1 MRIQT
6 HVTQK
11 QSKRES
17 TKLRV
22 NLRIDERREKYQG
35 NVQFVKNIFTAESN
49 QPTNVYARRNIVLF
63 HPPDP
68 FVFTVTEKLSLFQ
81 I

>member
-1 MRIQT
+1 MREE
-6 HVTQK
+6 K
-11 QSKRES
+11 N
-17 TKLRV
+17 TKV
-22 NLRIDERREKYQG
+22 MFNSS
-35 NVQFVKNIFTAESN
+35 KNIFTAESN